1 MKAIRVH
8 RTGPPEVLRLEDT
21 APPVPQAGQVL
32 VRVKAAGVNPVDTYV
47 RAGLFGYSP
56 QVPYTP
62 GADAA
67 GLIEAVGDGVTR
79 VAAGQRVFGGRSASG
94 AYAELATFDE
104 PFVAPLPERVSF
116 AQGACVGI
124 PFVTAYWALHRKAK
138 VQPGETVLVHGA
150 SGGVG
155 TAAVQLAR
163 AAGCSVIGTAG
174 SPKGQALVRE
184 LGAAHALDHRDP
196 HHFQQVLELT
206 GGKGVSIIL
215 EMLADQNLGQD
226 LKLLAPFG
234 RVVVIGSR
242 GTVEVDPREAM
253 VREATIFGTRLR
265 NLTREEAQA
274 IYAQLARGLAEGA
287 LAPVVGRE
295 LPLAQAAEAH
305 EAVMRPPAYG
315 NFVLIP

>member
-1 MKAIRVH
+1 M
-8 RTGPPEVLRLEDT
+8 
-21 APPVPQAGQVL
+21 PQAGQVL

-104 PFVAPLPERVSF
+104 AFVAPLPERISF

-163 AAGCSVIGTAG
+163 AAGLSVIGTAG

-184 LGAAHALDHRDP
+184 LGAAHVLDHRDP
-196 HHFQQVLELT
+196 RHFQQVLELT
-206 GGKGVSIIL
+206 GGKGVSVIL

-226 LKLLAPFG
+226 LKILAPFG

-242 GTVEVDPREAM
+242 GTVEIDPREAM
-253 VREATIFGTRLR
+253 VREATILGTRLG

-274 IYAQLARGLAEGA
+274 IYAQLAQGLAEGA

-295 LPLAQAAEAH
+295 LPLAQAVEAH

>member
-1 MKAIRVH
+1 M
-8 RTGPPEVLRLEDT
+8 
-21 APPVPQAGQVL
+21 
-32 VRVKAAGVNPVDTYV
+32 RVKASGVNPVDTYV

-67 GLIEAVGDGVTR
+67 GLIEAVGGGVTR
-79 VAAGQRVFGGRSASG
+79 VAVGQRVFGGRSASG

-124 PFVTAYWALHRKAK
+124 PFVTASWALHRKAK

-174 SPKGQALVRE
+174 SPKGQARVRE
-184 LGAAHALDHRDP
+184 LGAAHVLDHRDP
-196 HHFQQVLELT
+196 RHHQQVLELT
-206 GGKGVSIIL
+206 GGKGVSVIL
-215 EMLADQNLGQD
+215 EMLADRNLGQD

-234 RVVVIGSR
+234 RVVVSGSR
-242 GTVEVDPREAM
+242 GTVEIDPRDAM
-253 VREATIFGTRLR
+253 AREATILGTRLG

-274 IYAQLARGLAEGA
+274 IYAQLAQGLAEGA